1 MYSDSKN
8 TKCKSTNENAGYRRR
23 FLMLCLLLN
32 VDSGALA
39 KRVAD
44 PDEGVDDKTYSVDD
58 YCDFV
63 AVDEEYAKRS
73 CEYVD
78 DALRELKT
86 PVPAAEFLGFIS
98 P

>member
-39 KRVAD
+39 QSAAD
-44 PDEGVDDKTYSVDD
+44 PDEGVP
-58 YCDFV
+58 
-63 AVDEEYAKRS
+63 AKNVCAHVSARTCIAMPTCCREVPFATVIS
-73 CEYVD
+73 LMLLSILYV
-78 DALRELKT
+78 RE
-86 PVPAAEFLGFIS
+86 V
-98 P
+98 